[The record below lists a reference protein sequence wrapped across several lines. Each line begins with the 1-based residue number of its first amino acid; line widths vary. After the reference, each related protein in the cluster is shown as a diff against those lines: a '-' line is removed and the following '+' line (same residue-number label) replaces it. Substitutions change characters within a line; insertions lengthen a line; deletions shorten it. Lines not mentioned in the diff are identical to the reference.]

1 MKKILNLQILL
12 VMILVAIIAIFL
24 GGTVQATES
33 DATSNFVS
41 HKNEEDIVDRDLL
54 KFYFDEDVSEEYA
67 LYQYY
72 LNEDDKAVIYAANA
86 LAYKIDGKPSY
97 VIQGSVSVPASIDG
111 HEVAEIAPT
120 AFSECNGIT
129 EIVLVGGTMKIGDE
143 AFRNCEALE
152 SVIFYADITE
162 AGLGIFQDCT
172 SLKHVAWPEEIPEI
186 PARTFQ
192 GCTALESP
200 IISEGITALGPN
212 CFFGCTSLKNL
223 DLPETLTSIGTSAFY
238 NCDSLEHISISENVH
253 EIQGSTFADCASLKE
268 IIFKKSIE
276 KIAENAFFNPNPE
289 LRILGFNG
297 TAAQIVAAQNNIVFQ
312 SMDVLYL
319 EDAVQTTLKDEEN
332 NIEVSAKL
340 DPNATL
346 VITPIEKTSELY
358 GDMVVDL
365 ENHVILQVCDI
376 SVTGGYVG
384 EIQVTFDVDSSYN
397 GKVLTVLHKKAD
409 TTIEKL
415 QNTVVDGKLTVT
427 VTELS
432 PFVVAISNQ
441 DEPTTEQGDT
451 EQTTQKEDNNQSD
464 LKDETPKTGVANI
477 TIVAVLGTM
486 LSALGLVVV
495 AKKKN

>member
-1 MKKILNLQILL
+1 MKKILNLQTLFVMML
-12 VMILVAIIAIFL
+12 VVVIAILL
-24 GGTVQATES
+24 GGTVQAAEGETS
-33 DATSNFVS
+33 SNFVS
-41 HKNEEDIVDRDLL
+41 HKNEEDIVDSSILQ
-54 KFYFDEDVSEEYA
+54 FYYDESISKEYA

-72 LNEDDKAVIYAANA
+72 LNEDDKAVIYSANA
-86 LAYKIDGKPSY
+86 LAYKINGEPSY

-111 HEVAEIAPT
+111 HEVAEIAPN

-129 EIVLVGGTMKIGDE
+129 EVVLVGGTMKIGDE

-172 SLKHVAWPEEIPEI
+172 SLQHVAWPEEIPEI

-200 IISEGITALGPN
+200 IIPEGVTALGPN
-212 CFFGCTSLKNL
+212 CFFGCTSLKNV

-238 NCDSLEHISISENVH
+238 DCDSLEHISIPENVH

-268 IIFKKSIE
+268 VIFKKSIE

-297 TAAQIVAAQNNIVFQ
+297 TAAQLVAAQNNIVFQ

-332 NIEVSAKL
+332 NIQVSAKL

-358 GDMVVDL
+358 GDLVVDL
-365 ENHVILQVCDI
+365 KNHIILQACDV

-384 EIQVTFDVDSSYN
+384 EIQVTFDVDSEYN
-397 GKVLTVLHKKAD
+397 GEVLTVLHKKSD

-432 PFVVAISNQ
+432 PFMVAVNN
-441 DEPTTEQGDT
+441 ENATEN
-451 EQTTQKEDNNQSD
+451 ENNNQENNQTNQENSSD
-464 LKDETPKTGVANI
+464 AKDETPKTGVTNI
-477 TIVAVLGTM
+477 TVIAVLGTI
-486 LSALGLVVV
+486 LSILGLTIV
-495 AKKKN
+495 AKKSN